1 MKGKKKKR
9 RQSNP
14 VEESKQGMKK
24 TIKKSIKGTLLEKN
38 NAKKLGANE
47 ADENHLAFG
56 QREDILADSLKK
68 KEELIQ

>member
-24 TIKKSIKGTLLEKN
+24 TIKGTLLEKN

-47 ADENHLAFG
+47 DDANHLAFG

-68 KEELIQ
+68 KEELKQ